1 MKTLLDILLLIVGFF
16 LLIKGADV
24 FVDGA
29 SGIAKKLKI
38 PSIVIGLTVVAFG
51 TSLPEA
57 AVSIAAALAGSNE
70 IAVSNVIGSNIFNLL
85 MVTGIS
91 ALVGSIAVD
100 KSVLKRDFPL
110 AILSAALMFMLA
122 FDRIYKRNST
132 LTLSHIDGIIF
143 LAFFVL
149 FIIFNVRS
157 ALKYK
162 ASLADEEP
170 DEKLKSVPMY
180 ILLSLLGIAGISIGG
195 KLTVMSAQSIALTL
209 HVSETLIGLTI
220 IAIGTSLPELVTSV
234 VALKKNESDIA
245 LGNVLGSN
253 IFNVFFVLGVSAAIH
268 PINVDMLAIYD
279 TIILTVISIAMYLV
293 FIKTK
298 KTTKPFAISMLIT
311 YIAYSAYIILR

>member
-110 AILSAALMFMLA
+110 AILSAALMFVLA
-122 FDRIYKRNST
+122 FDRIYKKNT

-180 ILLSLLGIAGISIGG
+180 ILFSLLGLAGISIGG

-253 IFNVFFVLGVSAAIH
+253 IFNVFFVLGVSAAIR

-298 KTTKPFAISMLIT
+298 KTTKPFAVSMLIT